1 MPSLKPTLNSGEH
14 ISLDDVCF
22 LLSSTVI
29 YDELMQEVEILLP
42 ELVYCSKLS
51 IGQGEFSIATQNG
64 LKAQFTL
71 VIDYDEYDGE
81 KLVEYNQKKYSIYRT
96 FVRKDGYIE
105 LYCEERVGYEN

>member
-1 MPSLKPTLNSGEH
+1 MPSLKQSQNNGEH

-22 LLSSTVI
+22 LMSQIITV
-29 YDELMQEVEILLP
+29 DELQQEIIEYLP

-51 IGQGEFSIATQNG
+51 IGQGEYSVTMQNG

-81 KLVEYNQKKYSIYRT
+81 KEIEYDRNVYSIYRT

-105 LYCEERVGYEN
+105 LYCEERVGNGS

>member
-1 MPSLKPTLNSGEH
+1 MPSLKQSQNNGEH

-22 LLSSTVI
+22 LMSETIIV
-29 YDELMQEVEILLP
+29 DELQQEIITYLP

-51 IGQGEFSIATQNG
+51 IGQGEYSVTVQNG
-64 LKAQFTL
+64 LKAKFTL

-81 KLVEYNQKKYSIYRT
+81 KEVEYERKLYSVYRT

-105 LYCEERVGYEN
+105 LYCEERVGNEN

>member
-1 MPSLKPTLNSGEH
+1 MPSLKRSQNYGKH

-22 LLSSTVI
+22 LMSKTITV
-29 YDELMQEVEILLP
+29 DELQQEIIEYLP

-51 IGQGEFSIATQNG
+51 IGQREFTATMQKG

-81 KLVEYNQKKYSIYRT
+81 KEVEYDKKIYSIYRT
-96 FVRKDGYIE
+96 FVRDDGYIE
-105 LYCEERVGYEN
+105 LYCEERVGNGN